1 MAITLV
7 ELAKTNA
14 FNHLISTMH
23 YSGGNTTFELLV
35 DGTVVTSFTR
45 IGDDWLASGGK
56 LSYNSFSKLLFTV
69 PIGTTGVN
77 GVRLKGTFN
86 VGGTQTVST
95 WFLTTPEDF
104 SNGGTFEL
112 SKYEMTAITE

>member
-7 ELAKTNA
+7 EVAKTNA

-35 DGTVVTSFTR
+35 DGTVVSSFTR
-45 IGDDWLASGGK
+45 ISDDWLASGGK
-56 LSYNSFSKLLFTV
+56 LNHDGATLKFIV
-69 PIGTTGVN
+69 PVATTGVN

-86 VGGTQTVST
+86 VGGTQIVST
-95 WFLTTPEDF
+95 WFFTTPENF
-104 SNGGTFEL
+104 PNGGTYAL
-112 SKYEMTAITE
+112 SQYEMTASTE